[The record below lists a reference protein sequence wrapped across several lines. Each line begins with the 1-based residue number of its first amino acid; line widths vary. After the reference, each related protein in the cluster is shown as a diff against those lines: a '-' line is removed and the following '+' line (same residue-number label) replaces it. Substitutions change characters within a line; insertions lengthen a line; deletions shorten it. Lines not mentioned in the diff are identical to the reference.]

1 MNEEECVNPTPCP
14 STPKPILDFTDPA
27 PASELKWDWETVC
40 LSNDGGVTKLPG
52 IAVYSMLDPQNP
64 SSTLYIG
71 TTDVTA
77 THTIVSCD
85 LDRETVESCYQ
96 LISDPSVR
104 FKRINI
110 LDVSVT
116 PAVVIETI
124 WLDDNGDSVAAPAGV
139 EPCSD
144 PVKSVESVC
153 DVVDTTVTGNIPYTL
168 TTNDVAIA
176 YTPSVVLTGD
186 TALFYWTDFGD
197 GYNDVGNAPSHTY
210 TADGSYEIKSYV
222 VTSSGNKI
230 LLAAKEIVIT
240 AGVVTIATANP
251 QTVNRVYKVSVG
263 SAMQEYSGTTPVGVP
278 VNPDG
283 TPYTVVGNLAW
294 ECPKIID
301 ELEDNAEWNPETKAD
316 LVDCTT
322 VEGANI
328 VSEGVNANINASVG
342 PLGPPSTTVF
352 HTLLGNTLAMNGS
365 GLNVMSAGLDVNV
378 QEPLITGAQFT
389 YNINLIG
396 DADIDT
402 QDLAI
407 VIWDNNANTSV
418 TATSIV
424 ASAGLTFGV
433 DLQGTGL
440 NYPIYGYTGLGAH
453 TITWTGDL
461 PQGSYSVV
469 LTNQDQSA
477 LDQIELSVTH
487 NIIEGGTTVTT
498 KAQLTA
504 LDQCTIDALTPTPVV
519 DPILV
524 PGGAII
530 VNAAALSVIAPA
542 NTRSFSVKPL
552 IIDSNATALTVTPL
566 YDISFDNG
574 TTWLL
579 NIDGGDTNGEGNRY
593 QIDVSQ
599 VQIRPSSIVP
609 NQRVYIK
616 WDRV

>member
-1 MNEEECVNPTPCP
+1 MFPPNFIQPVDPN
-14 STPKPILDFTDPA
+14 DPA
-27 PASELKWDWETVC
+27 WANCKAGAMALNVIAQTQITPSDYDVLNCDGTVRTESSVGVVLQGSTQPIPVCVQGTAIELDGFDVCYDGRPAHIEIIRDEETGAIDRYVAHYKDGSGTVVDPAD
-40 LSNDGGVTKLPG
+40 LTMVSNCPVTE
-52 IAVYSMLDPQNP
+52 
-64 SSTLYIG
+64 T
-71 TTDVTA
+71 
-77 THTIVSCD
+77 
-85 LDRETVESCYQ
+85 RE
-96 LISDPSVR
+96 
-104 FKRINI
+104 
-110 LDVSVT
+110 
-116 PAVVIETI
+116 
-124 WLDDNGDSVAAPAGV
+124 
-139 EPCSD
+139 
-144 PVKSVESVC
+144 VC
-153 DVVDTTVTGNIPYTL
+153 DVLTATVGGTIPYTL

-210 TADGSYEIKSYV
+210 TADGHYEIKTYAV
-222 VTSSGNKI
+222 MASGNKI

-365 GLNVMSAGLDVNV
+365 GGLNVMSAGLDVNV

-424 ASAGLTFGV
+424 ASAGLTFNV

-469 LTNQDQSA
+469 LTNQAQSA

-530 VNAAALSVIAPA
+530 INTAAMSVIAPA

-574 TTWLL
+574 TTWLV

-593 QIDVSQ
+593 RTSITNV
-599 VQIRPSSIVP
+599 VIRPSLIVP

-616 WDRV
+616 WDEA